1 MEQVKS
7 RMHITPVFFTRLIPA
22 DSSAQLLRQARA
34 AGPGEVAVAAQLACS
49 TTGPCAMSVWWPA
62 PASGCALLSVAPLLS
77 VQLIARAGQ
86 SREESAAQ
94 AALSTIG
101 LSIHVASDKH
111 IC

>member
-1 MEQVKS
+1 
-7 RMHITPVFFTRLIPA
+7 MHSIGVPPSSSCRLMPA

-34 AGPGEVAVAAQLACS
+34 AEPGEVAVAAQLACS

-101 LSIHVASDKH
+101 LSIHVASDEH
-111 IC
+111 LC

>member
-1 MEQVKS
+1 MEEVADAPHRS
-7 RMHITPVFFTRLIPA
+7 TSVFFMPLDAAA

-34 AGPGEVAVAAQLACS
+34 AEPGEVAVAAQLACS

-94 AALSTIG
+94 RASAALTQ
-101 LSIHVASDKH
+101 
-111 IC
+111 